1 MTSRAPGERTGKT
14 QVAAACI
21 GNLLEWYDFSVYALF
36 APYIARALLPPGDP
50 LSQLAQ
56 SLLVFALGAVAR
68 PVGALLL
75 GQFADR
81 RGRGTALMLT
91 CLLMGAGTALI
102 LFDPPY
108 AVAGR
113 VSILVLCLARLLQG
127 ISAGGEIGGAAAF
140 LVERAGRGRHGFAAS
155 FLQATMGLSNML
167 GAAVAASLTALLTDA
182 QLAHWGWRVP
192 FAIGLAIIPLGIV
205 LRRNDAAPK
214 PPAAARPPILRT
226 LARHHRGS
234 LAAALGL
241 SLLWGA
247 APYALVIYLPL
258 YAQRFS
264 GVTVHASYV
273 ASLAGN
279 IALVAGSL
287 TAGAVA
293 DRIGVRRLLI
303 AATLLLIVLPGPI
316 LGVLKSDPGTAAM
329 IAVAAGLCGL
339 VALFV
344 GAAPLGIAGL
354 FPAAVRATG
363 IALSYNAAVSVF
375 GGFAP
380 ALLASLGTAWHGVP
394 SAALYVA
401 LAALPALAALLSPP
415 FRHGHALSRA
425 EKSISP
431 APESISVRMPGDETL
446 APATRGGTLS

>member
-1 MTSRAPGERTGKT
+1 MI
-14 QVAAACI
+14 AAACI

-36 APYIARALLPPGDP
+36 APYIARALLPPTDH

-68 PVGALLL
+68 PLGALLL

-81 RGRGTALMLT
+81 RGRGPALMLT

-102 LFDPPY
+102 LCDPPY

-113 VSILVLCLARLLQG
+113 ASIVILCLARLLQG
-127 ISAGGEIGGAAAF
+127 ISAGGEIGGAASF
-140 LVERAGRGRHGFAAS
+140 LVERAGKGRAGFAGS

-167 GAAVAASLTALLTDA
+167 GAAVAAGLTALLTDA
-182 QLAHWGWRVP
+182 QMAQWGWRAP
-192 FAIGLAIIPLGIV
+192 FAIGLLIIPFGLI
-205 LRRNDAAPK
+205 LRRGESAP
-214 PPAAARPPILRT
+214 PRTTVDHAPILHD
-226 LARHHRGS
+226 LAHNHAGRFM
-234 LAAALGL
+234 AALGL

-264 GVTVHASYV
+264 GVTPHASYV

-279 IALVAGSL
+279 LALVAGSL
-287 TAGAVA
+287 AAGAIA
-293 DRIGVRRLLI
+293 DRLGVRRMLVVATMMLI
-303 AATLLLIVLPGPI
+303 ALPAPI
-316 LGVLKSDPGTAAM
+316 LGMLKSHPDTPTM
-329 IAVAAGLCGL
+329 IAVAASLCGL

-344 GAAPLGIAGL
+344 GAAPLGIASL
-354 FPAAVRATG
+354 FPSRIRATG
-363 IALSYNAAVSVF
+363 IALSYNAAVALF

-380 ALLASLGTAWHGVP
+380 ALLASLGLAWHGVP

-415 FRHGHALSRA
+415 FARAHNAENPVGHAK
-425 EKSISP
+425 KSI
-431 APESISVRMPGDETL
+431 PEPGGRNGTL
-446 APATRGGTLS
+446 RTATRDERPS